1 MFGSYRGVSSP
12 LRLFAENIGGEEKMK
27 KNMFTKYYLMILVI
41 VFFSIFFAGSFLWLV
56 SKNMSVDEKRTAL
69 RNHVCDIVQQSQINY
84 YSGYGFGSEEMKK
97 LYMSAEAVTGISY
110 HVFDENGELVMS
122 SDRNDCNIN
131 NYGFQELITDFD
143 ESKEY
148 FKISNL
154 NSQLDEMSAY
164 YVSSFDIEESG
175 NYKIIAIDDIEDI
188 NRFSQR
194 LSVHFIICIG
204 ILIILLSVVINWITR
219 QMLKPIEE
227 MTTVAKSYADGDFSK
242 RVKVEGDDEIA
253 HLAMTL
259 NDMAESI
266 DANEKIRKSFVAN
279 VSHEL
284 RTPMTT
290 IGGFIDGILDNTIPK
305 EQQRHYMKLVSEE
318 IQRLSRLVRSML
330 NISKFEAGEMKINY
344 KKGVN
349 ITQLAINTMLMF
361 ERKIEEKK
369 VNVEGL
375 DGDDVFAD
383 VDEDLM
389 QQVFNNLT
397 ENAVKF
403 VNDKGTITFNAQ
415 VTPENRLRISFKNTG
430 EGLRDDEM
438 PRLFDRF
445 YKTDE
450 SRGKDK
456 NGVGLG
462 LSIVRS
468 IVALHQGTITV
479 GSAYGEYTEFLI
491 DIPATEPEDKE

>member
-1 MFGSYRGVSSP
+1 M
-12 LRLFAENIGGEEKMK
+12 
-27 KNMFTKYYLMILVI
+27 
-41 VFFSIFFAGSFLWLV
+41 
-56 SKNMSVDEKRTAL
+56 
-69 RNHVCDIVQQSQINY
+69 
-84 YSGYGFGSEEMKK
+84 
-97 LYMSAEAVTGISY
+97 
-110 HVFDENGELVMS
+110 VMS
-122 SDRNDCNIN
+122 SDKNDCNIN

-344 KKGVN
+344 KKCMKIIQMMMISLMISSVMTN
-349 ITQLAINTMLMF
+349 IKPLISLL
-361 ERKIEEKK
+361 K
-369 VNVEGL
+369 
-375 DGDDVFAD
+375 
-383 VDEDLM
+383 
-389 QQVFNNLT
+389 VFN
-397 ENAVKF
+397 
-403 VNDKGTITFNAQ
+403 I
-415 VTPENRLRISFKNTG
+415 
-430 EGLRDDEM
+430 
-438 PRLFDRF
+438 
-445 YKTDE
+445 
-450 SRGKDK
+450 
-456 NGVGLG
+456 
-462 LSIVRS
+462 
-468 IVALHQGTITV
+468 
-479 GSAYGEYTEFLI
+479 
-491 DIPATEPEDKE
+491 